1 MYKENL
7 RCNRAILI
15 NISSLITLS
24 YLVYRGHKDLTKQ
37 RHESHSE
44 SDDILLDISN
54 YHMPN
59 VLILVTIIYLAPFT
73 RYRVIVLCLLKNNL
87 CTLITLSNEWLFVA
101 CCKTKFDYIEY
112 TEMMLGGEG
121 FYSKKS

>member
-15 NISSLITLS
+15 KISSLITPS

-44 SDDILLDISN
+44 LDDILLDLSN

-73 RYRVIVLCLLKNNL
+73 GR
-87 CTLITLSNEWLFVA
+87 E
-101 CCKTKFDYIEY
+101 
-112 TEMMLGGEG
+112 
-121 FYSKKS
+121 

>member
-1 MYKENL
+1 MYKENI

-15 NISSLITLS
+15 KISSLIT
-24 YLVYRGHKDLTKQ
+24 YLIYRGHKDLTKQ

-44 SDDILLDISN
+44 SDDILLDLSN

-73 RYRVIVLCLLKNNL
+73 G
-87 CTLITLSNEWLFVA
+87 
-101 CCKTKFDYIEY
+101 
-112 TEMMLGGEG
+112 TE
-121 FYSKKS
+121 